1 MKNGKSVDTVYKFAK
16 VIMMIAVSVLMF
28 VYAKWLENQLTS
40 ERMQSMW
47 PEGEHLVFKYGMI
60 FFAIAFVIVFIRM
73 LVLDVERQVLR
84 EKVEELNVYSDEYYD
99 DEDEPLFDKWIQK
112 VKDFFFS
119 LKTKASNIKKPDIKL
134 PKPKIMPAVRR
145 RIPADEEAQKQI
157 KKLDESETPSYVLRP
172 NKERK
177 VTETKPT
184 PKPVITY
191 VSKPKTSSGS
201 ASLSAACK
209 KAFETDEDFDSVFK

>member
-1 MKNGKSVDTVYKFAK
+1 MKKGKSVNTVYKITK
-16 VIMMIAVSVLMF
+16 IILMIAVSALMF

-73 LVLDVERQVLR
+73 LVIDVERQVLR

-112 VKDFFFS
+112 IKDFFFS

-145 RIPADEEAQKQI
+145 IPVDDEALREI
-157 KKLDESETPSYVLRP
+157 KKLDEEESTGYVAKP
-172 NKERK
+172 KMECK
-177 VTETKPT
+177 VYETKPN
-184 PKPVITY
+184 PKSVATH

-201 ASLSAACK
+201 TSLSDACK
-209 KAFETDEDFDSVFK
+209 KAFAEDEDFDSVFK